1 MVADDQTMAA
11 MTDRLAHHEYLLVFK
26 GEIYCMKHAL
36 PMLPPVHNSPFLQRV
51 MLSPTHT

>member
-1 MVADDQTMAA
+1 MAA